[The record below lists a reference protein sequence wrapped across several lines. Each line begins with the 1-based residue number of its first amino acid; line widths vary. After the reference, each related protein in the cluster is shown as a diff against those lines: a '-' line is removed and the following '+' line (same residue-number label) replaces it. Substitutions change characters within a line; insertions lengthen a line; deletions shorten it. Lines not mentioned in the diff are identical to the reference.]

1 MGVLRV
7 PVAVRSGEPGVD
19 ERYVSIHPHRY
30 LTAVPLSI
38 YQYNFV
44 QRINALYFDNAVPL
58 SQFIEVQL
66 PQTQE

>member
-1 MGVLRV
+1 MNL
-7 PVAVRSGEPGVD
+7 GVD